1 MKRRKGK
8 KRIRRQ
14 RAGGMKHLKAA
25 IRKRASDS
33 AHRIGKYIIN
43 RKLGE
48 TFLIPSLRP
57 NYSSTSDL
65 IKEELNRTV
74 KEVRKHP
81 WKTLKSAYH
90 LLRAK

>member
-1 MKRRKGK
+1 MKRRSYQ
-8 KRIRRQ
+8 KRVRRQ
-14 RAGGMKHLKAA
+14 RAGGIKHLKDA
-25 IRKRASDS
+25 IKKRAFDS
-33 AHRIGKYIIN
+33 AHRIGKHIIN

-57 NYSSTSDL
+57 KYSSTSDL
-65 IKEELNRTV
+65 IKEELKRTS

-81 WKTLKSAYH
+81 WKTLKTGYR